1 MQGGVTATA
10 ELLTHTLGVQVLLK
24 SRISMEAHAG
34 AATAYVSGPLTSAI
48 AARTIF
54 ACRTLPPGV
63 RDVRVDLRG
72 VSVLDVDALMM
83 LEVLLLDWSEER
95 RGASR
100 IAYPPI
106 RARDAF
112 VAVPCTIRDAPDAE
126 LRPERD
132 DRVVSPP
139 PSLVW

>member
-1 MQGGVTATA
+1 MRL
-10 ELLTHTLGVQVLLK
+10 ESRLRMESHTV
-24 SRISMEAHAG
+24 
-34 AATAYVSGPLTSAI
+34 AATAYVCGPLKSDV
-48 AARTIF
+48 AARTIL
-54 ACRTLPPGV
+54 ACRTLPPRV
-63 RDVRVDLRG
+63 RRVRVDLRG
-72 VSVLDVDALMM
+72 VSVCDGDALVM
-83 LEVLLLDWSEER
+83 LEVLLIEWSAER
-95 RGASR
+95 RGQSR
-100 IAYPPI
+100 IAYPRF

>member
-1 MQGGVTATA
+1 V
-10 ELLTHTLGVQVLLK
+10 
-24 SRISMEAHAG
+24 EAHG
-34 AATAYVSGPLTSAI
+34 RAATVYVSGPLTAAV

-54 ACRTLPPGV
+54 ACRTLPVSLRG
-63 RDVRVDLRG
+63 VRVDLRG
-72 VSVLDVDALMM
+72 VAVCDPDALVM
-83 LEVLLLDWSEER
+83 LEVLLVDWSTER

-106 RARDAF
+106 RPRDAF
-112 VAVPCTIRDAPDAE
+112 VAIPCAIRDAPDAE